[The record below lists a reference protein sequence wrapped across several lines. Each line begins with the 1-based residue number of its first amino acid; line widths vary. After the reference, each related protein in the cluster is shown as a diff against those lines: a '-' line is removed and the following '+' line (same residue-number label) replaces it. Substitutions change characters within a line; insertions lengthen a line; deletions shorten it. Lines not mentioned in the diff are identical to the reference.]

1 MAVRVL
7 SSEKSH
13 RSNVPS
19 VAISPKLRRATFNK
33 LAYDLLSRQYG
44 KKVEYA
50 QILVDDEQK
59 GIFWVKPAEKDTYDC
74 KSLDSPSANTRSLTI
89 GVLLTE
95 FNWALKETSR
105 YKIEWDDELRAGK
118 VDTSQRLDPEKEGN
132 KVLKV

>member
-13 RSNVPS
+13 RRNVPS
-19 VAISPKLRRATFNK
+19 VAISPKLKRLTLNK
-33 LAYDLLSRQYG
+33 LAYDLLSRKYG

-59 GIFWVKPAEKDTYDC
+59 GIFWVKPAEKDAYDC
-74 KSLDSPSANTRSLTI
+74 KSLDSPSPNTRSLSI
-89 GVLLTE
+89 SVLLTE

-105 YKIEWDDELRAGK
+105 YKIEWDDEIEAGK
-118 VDTSQRLDPEKEGN
+118 IDTSQRLDPEKDGN
-132 KVLKV
+132 KDLKV

>member
-19 VAISPKLRRATFNK
+19 VAISPKLKRATFNK
-33 LAYDLLSRQYG
+33 LAYDLLSRKYG

-59 GIFWVKPAEKDTYDC
+59 GIFWVKPTEKDAYDC
-74 KSLDSPSANTRSLTI
+74 KSLDSPSPNTRSLTI
-89 GVLLTE
+89 SALLTE
-95 FNWALKETSR
+95 FNWSLQETSR
-105 YKIEWDDELRAGK
+105 YRVEWDDELKAGK
-118 VDTSQRLDPEKEGN
+118 IDTSQRLDPENKGN
-132 KVLKV
+132 KDSKV